1 MSKDEISNG
10 MASSQKNTVKIRPA
24 AEQDLP
30 FLEQMLFEAFFWN
43 PDYARPELQEFMQN
57 LEFRKLLSNWG
68 RRGDKAVIAEEGE
81 TPIGAAWYRLWTEE
95 NHSYGF
101 VNSETPELGMAVRAS
116 HRGKGAGRALLRAL
130 ITAARDQG
138 IRALS
143 LSVDPANFA
152 RQLYESEGFVKV
164 GESGTSW
171 TMKLQL

>member
-1 MSKDEISNG
+1 M
-10 MASSQKNTVKIRPA
+10 KIRAGTP
-24 AEQDLP
+24 EDLP

-43 PDYARPELQEFMQN
+43 SNQARPELQEFMQHP
-57 LEFRKLLSNWG
+57 EFRKLLADWG
-68 RRGDKAVIAEEGE
+68 RAGDKAVIAEENE

-101 VNSETPELGMAVRAS
+101 VDEETPELGMAVHAS
-116 HRGKGAGRALLRAL
+116 HRSKGAGRALLRAL
-130 ITAARDQG
+130 IAAARNGG

-152 RQLYESEGFVKV
+152 RQLYESEGFAKV

-171 TMKLQL
+171 TMRLNL

>member
-1 MSKDEISNG
+1 M
-10 MASSQKNTVKIRPA
+10 KIRIGM
-24 AEQDLP
+24 QKDLP
-30 FLEQMLFEAFFWN
+30 FLEQMLFDAFFWH
-43 PDYARPELQEFMQN
+43 PIQARPELQEFMQHP
-57 LEFRKLLSNWG
+57 EFRKLLSDWG
-68 RRGDKAVIAEEGE
+68 RAGDKAVIAEEGE

-101 VNSETPELGMAVRAS
+101 VDAETPELGMAVHAN

-130 ITAARDQG
+130 ITAARDEG

-171 TMKLQL
+171 TMRLSLSS

>member
-1 MSKDEISNG
+1 
-10 MASSQKNTVKIRPA
+10 MASLQKNTVKIRPA

-30 FLEQMLFEAFFWN
+30 FLEQMLFDAFFWN
-43 PDYARPELQEFMQN
+43 PDYTRPELQEFMQHS
-57 LEFRKLLSNWG
+57 EFRKLLADWG
-68 RRGDKAVIAEEGE
+68 RPGDKAVIAEENE
-81 TPIGAAWYRLWTEE
+81 TPIGAAWYRLWIEE

-101 VNSETPELGMAVRAS
+101 VDSETPELGMAVHAN

-130 ITAARDQG
+130 IAAVRDEG

-152 RQLYESEGFVKV
+152 LQLYESEGFVKV

-171 TMKLQL
+171 TMRLQL